1 MVSHLLCETRSDFL
15 DFPGKVTP
23 TPRDKSAKLAKSS
36 EMTVERNAT
45 SKQLAFPN
53 FLEKQ
58 VAFRHPKHF
67 KRPAQMRGLLQIQM
81 ESIMPDL

>member
-1 MVSHLLCETRSDFL
+1 
-15 DFPGKVTP
+15 
-23 TPRDKSAKLAKSS
+23 
-36 EMTVERNAT
+36 MTVERNAT

-58 VAFRHPKHF
+58 VAFSHPKHF